1 MKDAVRI
8 ETPLADETCRLLKA
22 GDKVFLSGEVYT
34 GRDMAHR
41 RLCDAAR
48 KGEKLPIPLQG
59 TTIFYAAPTPASPGR
74 IIGSVGPTTS
84 YRMDSCTL
92 ELLKRGLKGM
102 IGKGR
107 RSPEVVEA
115 IRECRAV
122 YFGAPGGVAALLSR
136 HVKKAQVVA
145 YEDLG
150 PEAILKLE
158 VSDMPLVVLIDSHGR
173 DLYGSVFGIEKNA

>member
-1 MKDAVRI
+1 
-8 ETPLADETCRLLKA
+8 
-22 GDKVFLSGEVYT
+22 
-34 GRDMAHR
+34 
-41 RLCDAAR
+41 
-48 KGEKLPIPLQG
+48 
-59 TTIFYAAPTPASPGR
+59 
-74 IIGSVGPTTS
+74 
-84 YRMDSCTL
+84 MDSCTL
-92 ELLKRGLKGM
+92 EVLRMGLKGM

-173 DLYGSVFGIEKNA
+173 DLYGSVLGIDKNA